1 VCVCVCVCG
10 GGGGPS
16 VYAFKLALKNWP
28 CVSWIY
34 LAQRKVGV
42 TGCCEHG
49 NEHMGWENFLIIF
62 GTITFSREIV
72 P

>member
-1 VCVCVCVCG
+1 MCVCVW
-10 GGGGPS
+10 GGGGPKCRS
-16 VYAFKLALKNWP
+16 IEAGFKKWALRELDLRGSEKG
-28 CVSWIY
+28 
-34 LAQRKVGV
+34 GV